1 MRHSWGRMTGI
12 AALAGALVLGCAG
25 DVSKRLVS
33 DAAFQAS
40 VMEAIGANPDLAGA
54 MVDRLLAGETRALV
68 MERVLA
74 NGAAVQGLM
83 TKVAQDQT
91 ILDGVINLAVQD
103 SAMRAHVLTLFRG
116 MQMMG
121 GR

>member
-1 MRHSWGRMTGI
+1 MRHSWGRTAGI
-12 AALAGALVLGCAG
+12 AVVAGALVMGCAG

-40 VMEAIGANPDLAGA
+40 VMEAIAANPDLAGT
-54 MVDRLLAGETRALV
+54 MVDRLLAGESRALV

-74 NGAAVQGLM
+74 NSGTVQELM
-83 TKVAQDQT
+83 TKVAQDQS

-103 SAMRAHVLTLFRG
+103 TAMRAHVLTLFKG

-121 GR
+121 ER

>member
-1 MRHSWGRMTGI
+1 MRRSWGRMAGI
-12 AALAGALVLGCAG
+12 AALTGALAMGCSG

-33 DAAFQAS
+33 DPAFQAS
-40 VMEAIGANPDLAGA
+40 VMEAIAANPDLATA
-54 MVDRLLAGETRALV
+54 MVDRMLAGETRELV

-74 NGAAVQGLM
+74 SSGAVQGLM

-103 SAMRAHVLTLFRG
+103 SAMRAHVLTLFKG
-116 MQMMG
+116 MQMM
-121 GR
+121 RSN